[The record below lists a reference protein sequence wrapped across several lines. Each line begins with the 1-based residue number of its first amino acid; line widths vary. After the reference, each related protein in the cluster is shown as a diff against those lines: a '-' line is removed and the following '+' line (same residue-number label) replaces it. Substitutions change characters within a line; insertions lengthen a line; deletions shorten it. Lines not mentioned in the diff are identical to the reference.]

1 MTDLKTLNTL
11 YDTEIKKGILIDLG
25 GVVKVNS
32 EIELKNFDMN
42 Q

>member
-11 YDTEIKKGILIDLG
+11 YDTEVKKGILIDLG

-32 EIELKNFDMN
+32 EIELKYFDMKL
-42 Q
+42 